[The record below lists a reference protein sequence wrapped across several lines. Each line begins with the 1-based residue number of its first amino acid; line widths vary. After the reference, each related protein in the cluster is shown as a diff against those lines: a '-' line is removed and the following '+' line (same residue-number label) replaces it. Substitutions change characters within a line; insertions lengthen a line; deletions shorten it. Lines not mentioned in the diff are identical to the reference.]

1 MKWVVAICLL
11 SMAFYANALTINTL
25 DGRTYYDAQ
34 IEERD
39 AAGIHI
45 THSAGACY
53 LPYSNLPKSIRD
65 ANNYDPEAAAEF
77 IAQQKAEKKPQAA
90 KTRAPALKRQKEEQ
104 AQEDT
109 TKRTSALAKEPVPAP
124 APIIT
129 ESERTTGER
138 DYASVDYS
146 SRSYSTGRVYVRAYH
161 RKDGTYVRAHTR
173 RK

>member
-1 MKWVVAICLL
+1 MKRVVAVYLL
-11 SMAFYANALTINTL
+11 FVAFYASAVTITTL
-25 DGRTYYDAQ
+25 DGRAYHDAQ

-53 LPYSNLPKSIRD
+53 LLYSNLPKSIRD

-90 KTRAPALKRQKEEQ
+90 KTRPIAIKRQKEEQ
-104 AQEDT
+104 AQEDV
-109 TKRTSALAKEPVPAP
+109 TKRTSTLVKEPLQAP
-124 APIIT
+124 TPNST

-138 DYASVDYS
+138 DYASVNYS
-146 SRSYSTGRVYVRAYH
+146 SRSYSTGRVYVKAYH